1 MTDHLLTK
9 QAKWVTIRDT
19 IAHDALDTT
28 LAVTGRKWADRP
40 THKTG
45 TDTIPIQKIPTYLN
59 QLKFRFRGTGSIT
72 DATFKVW
79 LYSED
84 DDAEYVANGVATFGT
99 QTTTM
104 DNDGTPTFYADGITV
119 AAERWIG
126 DVKSTHPTAG
136 NNEMAKL
143 VLDGFGAFLPYIEI
157 TAVTGTGSVSVD
169 MAGV

>member
-1 MTDHLLTK
+1 MTDYLNSK
-9 QAKWVTIRDT
+9 QVKWITIRDT

-28 LAVTGRKWADRP
+28 LAVTGRKWADVP
-40 THKTG
+40 THETEN
-45 TDTIPIQKIPTYLN
+45 DTIPIRKIPIYIN
-59 QLKFRFRGTGSIT
+59 QPKFRFRATGSIT
-72 DATFKVW
+72 DATYKVW
-79 LYSED
+79 LYQEE

-99 QTTTM
+99 QTATM
-104 DNDGTPTFYADGITV
+104 TNGGVATLYADGITV
-119 AAERWIG
+119 VAERWIG

-143 VLDGFGAFLPYIEI
+143 VFDAFGGFLPYVEI

>member
-1 MTDHLLTK
+1 MADHLLSK
-9 QAKWVTIRDT
+9 QAQWVTVRDT

-28 LAVTGRKWADRP
+28 LAVTGRKWANVP

-59 QLKFRFRGTGSIT
+59 QVIIRFRMTASIT
-72 DATFKVW
+72 DATYKVW
-79 LYSED
+79 LYREN
-84 DDAEYVANGVATFGT
+84 DDAMYVANGVATKGT
-99 QTTTM
+99 QTATKT
-104 DNDGTPTFYADGITV
+104 NGGPATLYADQITV

-126 DVKSTHPTAG
+126 DVKSTDITG
-136 NNEMAKL
+136 NNEMAML
-143 VLDGFGAFLPYIEI
+143 VFDAFGAFLPYVEI